1 MEQNIF
7 TSQYFKQKT
16 LQWEELICNGGKSA
30 PNFQDPISF
39 LLNIVNGL
47 KLTFLV
53 RTIKLWDN
61 RTLVLE
67 WDTQVAQW

>member
-7 TSQYFKQKT
+7 TSQYFKQGT
-16 LQWEELICNGGKSA
+16 SWWEELICHGGKSA
-30 PNFQDPISF
+30 PNFQDHISV
-39 LLNIVNGL
+39 LLKTVNGL

-67 WDTQVAQW
+67 WDSEVAQW